1 MSRRQIR
8 KVFAENMAEVPF
20 VVGINNHM
28 GSRFTQNRA
37 AIKTFMGLIR
47 NGEMF
52 FLDSR
57 TSQNS
62 VGFSTAREMGIK
74 TAKRNVFL
82 DNVRDT
88 GKIKV
93 QLGKL
98 LDIAERQGSA
108 IAIGHPYPETLKALE
123 GLSREINRRAMVVGV
138 SELVR

>member
-1 MSRRQIR
+1 
-8 KVFAENMAEVPF
+8 
-20 VVGINNHM
+20 M
-28 GSRFTQNRA
+28 GSRFTQNKK
-37 AIKTFMGLIR
+37 AIKIFMGLIR

-57 TSQNS
+57 TSQSS
-62 VGFSTAREMGIK
+62 VGFSMARAMGAK

-82 DNVRDT
+82 GNVRDVR
-88 GKIKV
+88 KIKV

-123 GLSREINRRAMVVGV
+123 GLQDEITRRVVVVGV